1 MSLIAAHLREFFSTF
16 TGFLNALLKFFNNES
31 PRFIKSGQNE
41 SLTWPISIDWSST
54 TGTKECENTT
64 HKIDNEATERRSCR

>member
-1 MSLIAAHLREFFSTF
+1 MQIPLNFSGLYTAISLLAAHSRE
-16 TGFLNALLKFFNNES
+16 FFNNES
-31 PRFIKSGQNE
+31 PRFIKSEQNE

-64 HKIDNEATERRSCR
+64 HKIGNEATEKRSCR

>member
-1 MSLIAAHLREFFSTF
+1 MQIPLNFSGLYTAISLLAAHLRE
-16 TGFLNALLKFFNNES
+16 FFNNES

-64 HKIDNEATERRSCR
+64 HKIGNEATEKRPCR